1 MRTRAAMVAAVL
13 IASVVW
19 VSAQSGSGRPSQSR
33 QEVLVSAAAS
43 LANVME
49 PIARAYEKRTGVR
62 VVVNTGASNTLARQI
77 AAGAAV
83 DLFVSADEAQV
94 DAVQR
99 DIVAGTRVD
108 LLSNQL
114 AVAVPADRPRTLRS
128 ARDLTDPSFKRI
140 AMGDPAAVPAGIYAK
155 AYLEKLGI
163 WAAVSAKLVPSAS
176 VRLALAAVENGAA
189 DAAIVYRTDIAT
201 TRRAS
206 LALSVPIA
214 DGPRIV
220 YPAAVISGGR
230 NREGAKRLLAWLQS
244 AEAAKIFE
252 AAGFAPFA
260 TKGRPAAAAAPPLWR
275 AREGRPLPVPSPP
288 GRS

>member
-1 MRTRAAMVAAVL
+1 MLACAVAALVAVEGGAKVRL
-13 IASVVW
+13 PPGKPDPTRV
-19 VSAQSGSGRPSQSR
+19 QR
-33 QEVLVSAAAS
+33 QEVLVSTAAS
-43 LANVME
+43 LADVME
-49 PIARAYEKRTGVR
+49 TIAGAYEKRTGVR

-83 DLFVSADEAQV
+83 DLFVSADESQMDV
-94 DAVQR
+94 VR
-99 DIVAGTRVD
+99 REIVAGTRIN

-128 ARDLTDPSFKRI
+128 VRDLLDPAFRRVAI
-140 AMGDPAAVPAGIYAK
+140 GDPAAVPAGVYAK

-163 WAAVSAKLVPSAS
+163 WKAMSAKAVPSAS

-206 LALSVPIA
+206 LALSVPVT

-220 YPAAVISGGR
+220 YPAAVVRSGH
-230 NREGAKRLLAWLQS
+230 NHEGATRLLAWLQS
-244 AEAAKIFE
+244 AEAARIFE
-252 AAGFAPFA
+252 ASGFIPVANP
-260 TKGRPAAAAAPPLWR
+260 GRSAAAAAPQLWR
-275 AREGRPLPVPSPP
+275 GREGRFLPATSGPTRP
-288 GRS
+288 